1 MSPPDPLLSFILPV
15 RNAERHLAR
24 CLESIRRA
32 AEGAADEVLVADNGS
47 TDASPRIAATAG
59 ARVLT
64 LPGLRVSEVRNRAAA
79 VATGRY
85 LAFVDADH
93 ELARGWAAAAID
105 LLADDRVWAAGAQY
119 HAPPD
124 GTWVQRTYDWFR
136 HHPVG
141 TMETSWLPSGNLVI
155 RRDAFAAIGGFDT
168 SLETCEDVDLSERL
182 RRAGGRLVASDR
194 LRSVHQGDP
203 SSLRA
208 LFWGELWRGRDNL
221 RVSLR
226 APVQITALPSILIP
240 VANLGALVLASIGL
254 LTWPFGGWRHSLAA
268 LSLFAVLALARGV
281 VLLQRRPQA
290 PGVVVAAAQAL
301 TVAGVYD
308 VARALALIVHGGHAR
323 RRG

>member
-1 MSPPDPLLSFILPV
+1 MSVQAPVLSFVLPV
-15 RNAERHLAR
+15 RNAERYLTR

-32 AEGAADEVLVADNGS
+32 SEGIAVEILVADNGS
-47 TDASPRIAATAG
+47 TDASVRIAHAAG
-59 ARVLT
+59 VRVEVM
-64 LPGLRVSEVRNRAAA
+64 PGLCVAEVRNRAAA
-79 VATGRY
+79 ATSGRY

-93 ELARGWAAAAID
+93 ELAPGWGAAAID
-105 LLADDRVWAAGAQY
+105 LLQQDGVWAAGAQY

-141 TMETSWLPSGNLVI
+141 TTETDWLPSGNLIVM
-155 RRDAFAAIGGFDT
+155 REAFAQIGGFDT
-168 SLETCEDVDLSERL
+168 TLETCEDVDLCDRL

-203 SSLRA
+203 RTLRA

-221 RVSLR
+221 RVSLKP
-226 APVQITALPSILIP
+226 PVQLRSLPSVIIP
-240 VANLGALVLASIGL
+240 MANLAAMLVASAGL
-254 LTWPFGGWRHSLAA
+254 VTWSLGGWR
-268 LSLFAVLALARGV
+268 FAVPAMTTFALLALVRGA
-281 VLLQRRPQA
+281 LLLHRRHESS
-290 PGVVVAAAQAL
+290 GLIVAAAQAL

-308 VARALALIVHGGHAR
+308 AARALALMAHGGHDR